1 MECGFVIGSERH
13 ALTVAEMNAREDQGL
28 KMGISHIIM
37 MENAGAAIAR
47 FIASK
52 WDKRT
57 NVLLLAGTGNNGG
70 DAFVAARHLAFWKN
84 FEISVVLV
92 GSESHIRTDEAATN
106 WRILKQIS
114 RIRTIAVDSS
124 SDSGILSKLLRK
136 ADIIVSAIFGTGFR
150 GRASGVHLEVIDE
163 INSSRA
169 AIISVD
175 LPSGM
180 EGDTGKYEAAV
191 ISDYTITMDSPKKGL
206 MNPKSKSICGE
217 ILVASIGVPL

>member
-1 MECGFVIGSERH
+1 MECGFVMSAKRQ

-28 KMGISHIIM
+28 KMGFSDLIM

-47 FIASK
+47 FFANK
-52 WDKRT
+52 WETKT

-70 DAFVAARHLAFWKN
+70 DAFVAARHLAFWEN

-106 WRILKQIS
+106 WRILKQIR
-114 RIRTIAVDSS
+114 RIRTIAVESLN
-124 SDSGILSKLLRK
+124 DSGLLSKLVRK
-136 ADIIVSAIFGTGFR
+136 ADVIVSAIFGTGFH
-150 GRASGVHLEVIDE
+150 GRPSGVHLEVIDM

-169 AIISVD
+169 ATISVD

-180 EGDTGKYEAAV
+180 EADTGRYEAAV
-191 ISDYTITMDSPKKGL
+191 ISDYTVTMDSPKKGL
-206 MNPKSKSICGE
+206 RNPKSKSICGE
-217 ILVASIGVPL
+217 ILVASIGVPM